1 MQASTKL
8 ATLLRLPLVSESE
21 NWGDPPGVGTRL
33 LRGCDDVM
41 IKTKKNP
48 SNWRQN
54 QKQTPEA
61 KLTNPN
67 KSHAKFLNRSKN
79 KSDVILVRAEY

>member
-33 LRGCDDVM
+33 LRGGDDVM
-41 IKTKKNP
+41 IKTKKKSLELKTKP
-48 SNWRQN
+48 
-54 QKQTPEA
+54 K
-61 KLTNPN
+61 TNPG
-67 KSHAKFLNRSKN
+67 SKIN
-79 KSDVILVRAEY
+79 